1 MSAQI
6 VNYLFEKYGNFSS
19 ESTSGEMEI
28 SVDVPGPFGQLQNTL
43 PGYAPHR
50 SVSMPCLKEIIS

>member
-1 MSAQI
+1 MSTQI

-28 SVDVPGPFGQLQNTL
+28 SVDVPGPFGQLQI
-43 PGYAPHR
+43 
-50 SVSMPCLKEIIS
+50 SLKLLIKIFAHV